1 MPLPVL
7 VLNGPNLNM
16 LGVRQPE
23 VYGRQT
29 LADIE
34 ADCRARA
41 GALGLEIDFR
51 QTNSEAELLGWVHAS
66 RGQASAVVINP
77 AAFTHTS
84 IALLDA
90 LLLLDVP
97 VIEVHLSNVHRREA
111 FRRHSYVSQAAQG
124 VICGFGGQSYILAID
139 AVASI
144 LGIAP
149 EN

>member
-1 MPLPVL
+1 MTLPVL

-29 LADIE
+29 LADVE
-34 ADCRARA
+34 AMCRARA
-41 GALGLEIDFR
+41 AELGLGLDFR
-51 QTNSEAELLGWVHAS
+51 QTNAEAELIGWVQAA
-66 RGQASAVVINP
+66 RGSASAVIINP

-97 VIEVHLSNVHRREA
+97 VIEVHLSNVHRRES

-124 VICGFGGQSYILAID
+124 VICGFGARGYILAID
-139 AVASI
+139 AAAALLQTS
-144 LGIAP
+144 P
-149 EN
+149 QT

>member
-34 ADCRARA
+34 AECRARA
-41 GALGLEIDFR
+41 GSLGLEIDFR

-66 RGQASAVVINP
+66 RGQASAVIINP

-139 AVASI
+139 AVASL

>member
-29 LADIE
+29 LADVE
-34 ADCRARA
+34 AECRARA
-41 GALGLEIDFR
+41 AQFDLEIDFR
-51 QTNSEAELLGWVHAS
+51 QTNSEPELLGWVQAS
-66 RGQASAVVINP
+66 RGHASALIINP

-90 LLLLDVP
+90 LRLLDVP
-97 VIEVHLSNVHRREA
+97 VIEVHLSNIHRRES

-124 VICGFGGQSYILAID
+124 VICGFGGHSYILAIE
-139 AVASI
+139 AVAAL
-144 LGIAP
+144 LGAATKP
-149 EN
+149 

>member
-41 GALGLEIDFR
+41 GSLGLEIDFR

-66 RGQASAVVINP
+66 RGTASAVIINP

-111 FRRHSYVSQAAQG
+111 FRRHSYVSQAAHG

-139 AVASI
+139 AVAA
-144 LGIAP
+144 LVGVAP
-149 EN
+149 QD

>member
-1 MPLPVL
+1 MALPLL
-7 VLNGPNLNM
+7 ILNGPNLNM

-34 ADCRARA
+34 ANCRARA
-41 GALGLEIDFR
+41 ARHGLEIDFR
-51 QTNSEAELLGWVHAS
+51 QTNSEAELLGWIQAA
-66 RGQASAVVINP
+66 RGTAAAVIINP

-84 IALLDA
+84 VALLDA

-97 VIEVHLSNVHRREA
+97 VVEVHLSNVHRRED

-124 VICGFGGQSYILAID
+124 VICGFGGSSYILAVD
-139 AVASI
+139 AAASL
-144 LGIAP
+144 LGSVP
-149 EN
+149 ND

>member
-1 MPLPVL
+1 GRAASTPGRSGGLASRDDAAMALPLL
-7 VLNGPNLNM
+7 ILNGPNLNM

-34 ADCRARA
+34 AECRARA
-41 GALGLEIDFR
+41 SQHGLHLEFR
-51 QTNSEAELLGWVHAS
+51 QTNSEAELLGWVQGA
-66 RGQASAVVINP
+66 RGTASAVIINP

-97 VIEVHLSNVHRREA
+97 VVEVHL
-111 FRRHSYVSQAAQG
+111 
-124 VICGFGGQSYILAID
+124 
-139 AVASI
+139 
-144 LGIAP
+144 
-149 EN
+149 

>member
-41 GALGLEIDFR
+41 GSLGLEIDFR

-66 RGQASAVVINP
+66 RGQASAVIINP